1 MPTSSAHPVPTRTLP
16 TESAPVSLLNAAV
29 TIRHAAQ
36 WNIIELHDESIMIY
50 CPEAEEQRTR
60 IAAQLV
66 GTGLVSPTQ
75 ACSGLQVK
83 YESLQAALHAIGPE
97 LRQAVLPVRPGPRRP
112 WKLTAVRQQRGAAVL
127 RDDPQA
133 PLGEVTAAVNRRQSD
148 PLSRRQVQRWRQ
160 TEQKRLPPTGPRDPS
175 RGTNDSVT
183 ECASPETTLEPSSP
197 PAVVTPAPLTRA
209 DRCYLEQL
217 RQGVETVYGGGLL
230 ALPFL
235 NAVNFR
241 HLVKTLRLPD
251 LGFTA
256 LQMALAFFF
265 LSWLGF
271 PTVEATRS
279 PLACPTRPSVC
290 CWDGDAGRA

>member
-1 MPTSSAHPVPTRTLP
+1 
-16 TESAPVSLLNAAV
+16 
-29 TIRHAAQ
+29 
-36 WNIIELHDESIMIY
+36 
-50 CPEAEEQRTR
+50 
-60 IAAQLV
+60 
-66 GTGLVSPTQ
+66 
-75 ACSGLQVK
+75 
-83 YESLQAALHAIGPE
+83 
-97 LRQAVLPVRPGPRRP
+97 
-112 WKLTAVRQQRGAAVL
+112 
-127 RDDPQA
+127 
-133 PLGEVTAAVNRRQSD
+133 LGEVTAAVNRRQSD
-148 PLSRRQVQRWRQ
+148 PLSRRHVQRWRQ

-183 ECASPETTLEPSSP
+183 EYASPETTLEPSSP

-251 LGFTA
+251 LGYTA
-256 LQMALAFFF
+256 LQLALAFFF